1 MESIRLNNVIETIC
15 NMRYIY
21 ICIVYIYFRLLGIC
35 EKKKKCN
42 CSIIVVDDD
51 DDFKYC
57 VLLTLYNGITS

>member
-21 ICIVYIYFRLLGIC
+21 IYFRLLGIC

-42 CSIIVVDDD
+42 CYSSIVVDDD
-51 DDFKYC
+51 DDFKYFKHC
-57 VLLTLYNGITS
+57 TMVPGITS

>member
-1 MESIRLNNVIETIC
+1 MLLKQFVICDI
-15 NMRYIY
+15 
-21 ICIVYIYFRLLGIC
+21 YIYFRLLGIC

>member
-1 MESIRLNNVIETIC
+1 MLLKQFVICDI
-15 NMRYIY
+15 
-21 ICIVYIYFRLLGIC
+21 YIYFRLLGIC

-57 VLLTLYNGITS
+57 VLLTLYNGTLPRSLMKNSDETD

>member
-21 ICIVYIYFRLLGIC
+21 IYYNRLLGIC

-42 CSIIVVDDD
+42 CSIVVDDD

-57 VLLTLYNGITS
+57 TFNTVQWYYLVV

>member
-15 NMRYIY
+15 NMRYI
-21 ICIVYIYFRLLGIC
+21 YIYFRLLGIC